1 MKPVFVPTAVA
12 HLEDQ
17 SNGNLALIFKNAA
30 GDDSTINLTPELQS
44 LVILALLSR
53 PRDQQSG
60 QQGQRTAQNKY
71 RPRTLLTTGTV
82 PFLLPSGHQGLQF
95 HMGPTGSIDIAFP
108 PEAIP
113 VIQKCLRELEAAHQ
127 AGKGPK
133 H

>member
-1 MKPVFVPTAVA
+1 MSPPFIPTAVA
-12 HLEDQ
+12 HIEDQ

-30 GDDSTINLTPELQS
+30 GEDSTVNLTPELQS

-60 QQGQRTAQNKY
+60 QPGQHTAQNKY

-82 PFLLPSGHQGLQF
+82 PFHLPTGLLGLQF
-95 HMGPTGSIDIAFP
+95 HMGPTGSIDVAFP
-108 PEAIP
+108 VQAIP
-113 VIQKCLRELEAAHQ
+113 AIQKSLRELEAAHQ
-127 AGKGPK
+127 ASQRPK